1 MVVLVPKDSPFFDRE
16 KAEYYFDINRENL
29 DDEDGFESLINRSF
43 FYNLHNREYIGSIFC
58 YKRGESYY
66 LGGYAK
72 RHHIRDN
79 IEAIERVA
87 NMFDEV
93 YAETRHKTAVCVL
106 FRAGF
111 KWYDKANRILRRVKN
126 G

>member
-1 MVVLVPKDSPFFDRE
+1 MVVLIGKDSPFFDKE
-16 KAEYYFDINRENL
+16 KARILFEVNRENL
-29 DDEDGFESLINRSF
+29 DDTDGFDALLNKSVL
-43 FYNLHNREYIGSIFC
+43 YNLHNNGYIGSIFV
-58 YKRGESYY
+58 YNRYGDYY

-93 YAETRHKTAVCVL
+93 YAETRHKTAVSVL

-111 KWYDKANRILRRVKN
+111 KWFDKDNRILRRVKN
-126 G
+126 E